1 MKKLITWAM
10 AAVTAISMTAQDK
23 NGGYPITQVPFTK
36 VKVAPNTFWG
46 QRLQASQDVTIPLA
60 FSKSEETGRYTN
72 FSNAAE
78 HLKDPSK
85 VFAIKEGTF
94 SFDDT
99 DPYKTI
105 EGASYLLQTYP
116 NAKFKGG
123 RLDKYVDSVIAV
135 IASGQEPDGYLYTS
149 RTQNPQHPHNWAG
162 TKRWERVEDL
172 SHEFYNLGHLCEA
185 AVAHYYATGKKNF
198 LNIAIKYADC
208 VCREVGDKP
217 GQASVVPGHQ
227 IAEMGLAKLY
237 IATGDRK
244 YLDQAKFFLDKRG
257 KRDTAWKMTR
267 DGLFDADGYYHRLD
281 EYSQSHKPVLEQD
294 EAVGH
299 AVRAGYMY
307 AGMADVAALTG
318 EQRYIDAIDRI
329 WENIV
334 GKKFYITGGVGATSS
349 GEAFGKNYE
358 LPNMSAY
365 CETCAAIAQ
374 VYLNY
379 RLFLLH
385 GDSKYYDALERS
397 LYNGVISGISIDGGK
412 FFYPNPL
419 QSMGQH
425 QRQEWFGCACCPSNA
440 ARFIPSLPQYI
451 YAVKDNALY
460 INLFNSNTVNVK
472 VGKTPV
478 TLTQQ
483 TNYPW
488 NGDITLT
495 IDNGAGHYALNIR
508 IPGWVKGEVVPSNLY
523 TYADGKRLGYTIK
536 VNGKDVT
543 NGNSNSQ
550 LSTLNSQLN
559 NGYFVIDRQW
569 KKGDK
574 VSSIVQNTP
583 TILAMCF
590 PSSSIKNPPSNWA
603 TRPS

>member
-1 MKKLITWAM
+1 MKKLIALTL
-10 AAVTAISMTAQDK
+10 AAASAVSMGAQDQ

-36 VKVAPNTFWG
+36 VKVAQNTFWG

-60 FSKSEETGRYTN
+60 FTKSEETGRYTN
-72 FSNAAE
+72 FSNSAE

-85 VFAIKEGTF
+85 VFEIKSGTY

-135 IASGQEPDGYLYTS
+135 IASAQEPDGYLFTA
-149 RTQNPQHPHNWAG
+149 RTQNPQKPHEWAG
-162 TKRWERVEDL
+162 EKRWERVEDL
-172 SHEFYNLGHLCEA
+172 SHEFYNLGHMCEA
-185 AVAHYYATGKKNF
+185 AVAHYYATGKRNF
-198 LNIAIKYADC
+198 LDIAIKYADC
-208 VCREVGDKP
+208 VCREIGDKP

-237 IATGDRK
+237 IATGDKK

-257 KRDTAWKMTR
+257 KRDSAWKQTR
-267 DGLFDADGYYHRLD
+267 RGLYDNDGYFHSLSD
-281 EYSQSHKPVLEQD
+281 YSQSHLPVLEQD

-318 EQRYIDAIDRI
+318 DKSYIEAIDRI
-329 WENIV
+329 WDNIV
-334 GKKFYITGGVGATSS
+334 TKKFYITGGVGATAS

-440 ARFIPSLPQYI
+440 ARFVPSLPQYI
-451 YAVKDNALY
+451 YAVKDNGLHV
-460 INLFNSNTVNVK
+460 NLFNSNTVNVK
-472 VGKTPV
+472 IGKKQV
-478 TLTQQ
+478 ELEQQ

-488 NGDITLT
+488 DGDVTLKINKGNGQ
-495 IDNGAGHYALNIR
+495 YALNIR
-508 IPGWVKGEVVPSNLY
+508 IPGWVKGDVVPSNLY
-523 TYADGKRLGYTIK
+523 TYTDGKHLKYSIK
-536 VNGKDVT
+536 VNGEEVT
-543 NGNSNSQ
+543 SELKQ
-550 LSTLNSQLN
+550 
-559 NGYFVIDRQW
+559 GYFVIDRQW
-569 KKGDK
+569 KKGDQ
-574 VSSIVQNTP
+574 VQIHFDMEPRLVRANGQV
-583 TILAMCF
+583 AAD
-590 PSSSIKNPPSNWA
+590 K
-603 TRPS
+603 